1 MQRPHPPHLRQLL
14 ADTIARCP
22 CLQPATVEDT
32 AEPLETPGQP
42 AKSNAAAEPAD
53 GRHPQ
58 GTQEEGVVSP
68 HAGMDHHSA
77 MDEAAADAGFSLLM
91 QVGLGVKV

>member
-1 MQRPHPPHLRQLL
+1 MGPG
-14 ADTIARCP
+14 
-22 CLQPATVEDT
+22 LQPATVEDT
-32 AEPLETPGQP
+32 AEPLETPGEP
-42 AKSNAAAEPAD
+42 AKSNAAVEPAD
-53 GRHPQ
+53 GRQPQ

-91 QVGLGVKV
+91 QVGFGFSG